1 MRRIDRVARELKRMS
16 KSISKSELIEGSV
29 SGFTAKELSESLQIA
44 RNSVSEDLNE
54 LVKEGRAIKIKSR
67 PVYFFDLQILEYRSG
82 QKIEIPSDQH
92 LKIKDYFK
100 SSENQEDTA
109 KYYPGDNSN
118 HIFNEIIGSNES
130 MEKVIAKLKAAM
142 LYPPFGLNVLLTG
155 EAGVGKNKVAE
166 TVHKYME
173 SHQQQSIPFIYFN
186 CSEYHS
192 NPELLTSHL
201 FGHVKGA
208 FTGAETD
215 KAGLI
220 EKANNGF
227 LFLDEVHRLT
237 AEGQE
242 KLFTVLD
249 RRSYSRMGESLYH
262 PVNVR
267 IICATTENVQSALL
281 QTFLRRIQVVAQIPS
296 LAERTEKER
305 LELAL
310 SFFQQE
316 SNQIKKSLKVS
327 EEILQFIANQNYPGN
342 VGQMKS
348 DIQLICAE
356 GYLHSMTRNLKTITI
371 DYNLIEDKNVLPVP
385 AEPDE
390 QREEVFFIPGDPSI
404 PADLLL
410 QLPKSSKQLDPFYSL
425 LLKEYEELS
434 GSNLSHQEI
443 LAFLREKIQSHF
455 DYTFQQ
461 KNVVRIIQDN
471 NPVYHKIDNVVS
483 HIEKSL
489 QLPFTKLKKNIL
501 INHIYSLI
509 SIVRNTPAD
518 SLFLFDKGLVI
529 NRLDYFEEVKNICTH
544 IEETFQINCP
554 PVELSFMSLF
564 LQRLLHEDNTTEKKY
579 DNDVVIIAHGESTA
593 SSLAGYTNK
602 LFQKNV
608 IQAIDIPFEQPVNE
622 TLNLLKQLVDKQN
635 IKKLVLL
642 VDVGSPMYFGNII
655 SKEFQIDVLMIK
667 DINLLSIIELMNVIM
682 YESTDFNY
690 LLSAMHD
697 RDLKV
702 VLYQKE
708 LSYDSQVIIITCAT
722 GIGAAIK
729 IKNLLQDTFGD
740 YLPSNLRLLTL
751 SYEETKSVDKLSGYL
766 EEHEYPLAMIGT
778 FETDLLDVP
787 FIPLDILFSEK
798 GIENLMVVLGYNMDS
813 KSSKVIQEEISSKYI
828 QNVSLEAIANY
839 IHVLNPQK
847 LLIEMKSVY
856 EHICRQLD
864 IQPSMLIMLRFL
876 IHCCCTVE
884 RLVADDGA
892 VLKAKNVDPD
902 SLDKQK
908 EISVIKL
915 SLRQI
920 ELSYDIK
927 FPAIE
932 IKYIYEVLFY

>member
-1 MRRIDRVARELKRMS
+1 MRRIERVAGELKRLS
-16 KSISKSELIEGSV
+16 KNISKSELIEGAFL
-29 SGFTAKELSESLQIA
+29 GFTANQLSKSLQIA

-82 QKIEIPSDQH
+82 QKIAVPSDQY

-100 SSENQEDTA
+100 SSENQSTTVTQ
-109 KYYPGDNSN
+109 NVHSN
-118 HIFNEIIGSNES
+118 PIFNEIIGSNES

-173 SHQQQSIPFIYFN
+173 SYQQQSIPFVYFN

-208 FTGAETD
+208 FTGSDAD

-220 EKANNGF
+220 EKANNGL

-237 AEGQE
+237 PEGQE

-249 RRSYSRMGESLYH
+249 RRSYSRMGESHYH

-267 IICATTENVQSALL
+267 IICATTEDIQSALL

-310 SFFQQE
+310 FFFQQE
-316 SNQIKKSLKVS
+316 SNQIKKAMKVS
-327 EEILQFIANQNYPGN
+327 EEILKSIANQNYPGN

-356 GYLHSMTRNLKTITI
+356 GYLRSMTKNLKAISI
-371 DYNLIEDKNVLPVP
+371 DYDLIEDKNLLPVP
-385 AEPDE
+385 TDSAEQP
-390 QREEVFFIPGDPSI
+390 EEVFFIPGDPSI
-404 PADLLL
+404 SAESLL
-410 QLPKSSKQLDPFYSL
+410 QLPKTMKQLDPFYSL
-425 LLKEYEELS
+425 LLKEYKELQC
-434 GSNLSHQEI
+434 SNLAHQDI

-461 KNVVRIIQDN
+461 KNTSRIIQDDHQIS
-471 NPVYHKIDNVVS
+471 HKIEKAVPQ
-483 HIEKSL
+483 IEKAMQLSL
-489 QLPFTKLKKNIL
+489 TKLKKNIL
-501 INHIYSLI
+501 VNHIYSLV
-509 SIVRNTPAD
+509 SIVRNAPPD

-529 NRLDYFEEVKNICTH
+529 NKLDYYEEVKKICMT
-544 IEETFQINCP
+544 IEETFQISCP

-564 LQRLLHEDNTTEKKY
+564 LQRLLHEDNTIQKKY
-579 DNDVVIIAHGESTA
+579 DCEVVIIAHGESTA
-593 SSLAGYTNK
+593 SSLADYTNK
-602 LFQKNV
+602 LFQKKA
-608 IQAIDIPFEQPVNE
+608 IQAVDIPFEQPVNE
-622 TLNLLKQLVDKQN
+622 TLNLLRQLVDRQN

-682 YESTDFNY
+682 YESADFNY

-729 IKNLLQDTFGD
+729 IKNLLKDTFGD

-751 SYEETKSVDKLSGYL
+751 SYEETKSIDKLSSYL

-778 FETDLLDVP
+778 FKTDLLGVP

-798 GIENLMVVLGYNMDS
+798 GIENLMVVLGCNMDS
-813 KSSKVIQEEISSKYI
+813 KSSKAIKDEISSNYI
-828 QNVSLEAIANY
+828 QNVSLEAIVNY
-839 IHVLNPQK
+839 IHRLDPQK

-864 IQPSMLIMLRFL
+864 INPSMLIMLRFL

-884 RLVADDGA
+884 RLVTDDSI
-892 VLKAKNVDPD
+892 VLKTKHLNPD
-902 SLDKQK
+902 FLDTPK

-915 SLRQI
+915 SLRPI

>member
-16 KSISKSELIEGSV
+16 KSISKSELIEGSF

-82 QKIEIPSDQH
+82 QKIEVPSDQY

-100 SSENQEDTA
+100 SSENQVDTV
-109 KYYPGDNSN
+109 KYSLGDNSN

-173 SHQQQSIPFIYFN
+173 SYQQQSIPFIYFN

-208 FTGAETD
+208 FTGADAD

-237 AEGQE
+237 SEGQE

-262 PVNVR
+262 PVNIR
-267 IICATTENVQSALL
+267 IICATTEDVQSALL

-327 EEILQFIANQNYPGN
+327 EEILKFIANQNYPGN

-356 GYLHSMTRNLKTITI
+356 GYLHSMTKNLKTISI
-371 DYNLIEDKNVLPVP
+371 DYNLIEDKKLLP
-385 AEPDE
+385 ASADADE
-390 QREEVFFIPGDPSI
+390 QREEIFFIPGDPSI
-404 PADLLL
+404 PADSLL

-425 LLKEYEELS
+425 LLKEYRELQS
-434 GSNLSHQEI
+434 SNLSHQDI
-443 LAFLREKIQSHF
+443 SAFLREKIQSHF

-461 KNVVRIIQDN
+461 KNVARILEYDN
-471 NPVYHKIDNVVS
+471 PMHYKIDNVVS

-489 QLPFTKLKKNIL
+489 QLSFTKLKKNIL

-509 SIVRNTPAD
+509 SIVKNTPAD

-529 NRLDYFEEVKNICTH
+529 NKLDYFEEVKNICTH
-544 IEETFQINCP
+544 IEETFQLNCP

-564 LQRLLHEDNTTEKKY
+564 LQRLLHEDNTTERKY
-579 DNDVVIIAHGESTA
+579 DNDIIIIAHGESTA

-729 IKNLLQDTFGD
+729 IRNLLQGTFGD

-751 SYEETKSVDKLSGYL
+751 SYEETKSIDKLSSYL

-813 KSSKVIQEEISSKYI
+813 KSSKVIQEEISSNYI

-839 IHVLNPQK
+839 IDVLNPQK

-884 RLVADDGA
+884 RLVSDDSTI
-892 VLKAKNVDPD
+892 LKSKNFDPG
-902 SLDKQK
+902 SLDNQK

-915 SLRQI
+915 SLRPI

>member
-1 MRRIDRVARELKRMS
+1 MHRIDKVARELK
-16 KSISKSELIEGSV
+16 KISKGISKTELIEGSFL
-29 SGFTAKELSESLQIA
+29 GFTANHLSERLQIA

-54 LVKEGRAIKIKSR
+54 LVKKGRAIKIKSR

-82 QKIEIPSDQH
+82 KKIDIPSDQH
-92 LKIKDYFK
+92 SQIKDYFAL
-100 SSENQEDTA
+100 SENQSGPIKFTQ
-109 KYYPGDNSN
+109 GDDSDQ
-118 HIFNEIIGSNES
+118 IFNEIIGSNES
-130 MEKVIAKLKAAM
+130 MEKIIAKLKAAM

-173 SHQQQSIPFIYFN
+173 NYQQQSIPFIYFN

-208 FTGAETD
+208 FTGADFD
-215 KAGLI
+215 KTGLI

-237 AEGQE
+237 SEGQE

-249 RRSYSRMGESLYH
+249 RRSYSRMGESHYH

-267 IICATTENVQSALL
+267 IICATTEDTQSALL

-296 LAERTEKER
+296 LNERTEKER

-310 SFFQQE
+310 FFFQQE

-327 EEILQFIANQNYPGN
+327 ENILKSIANQNYPGN
-342 VGQMKS
+342 VGQMRS
-348 DIQLICAE
+348 DIQLLCAE
-356 GYLHSMTRNLKTITI
+356 GYLQSMTQNLNAITI
-371 DYNLIEDKNVLPVP
+371 DYNLIEDKKLLSILADP
-385 AEPDE
+385 AKQSED
-390 QREEVFFIPGDPSI
+390 VFFIPGDPSI
-404 PADLLL
+404 SAESLL
-410 QLPKSSKQLDPFYSL
+410 QLPKSIKQLDPFYSL
-425 LLKEYEELS
+425 LLKEYKELQNN
-434 GSNLSHQEI
+434 NLSHQDI
-443 LAFLREKIQSHF
+443 LAFLREKIQSYF
-455 DYTFQQ
+455 DYTFEQ
-461 KNVVRIIQDN
+461 KNVSKIIPDN
-471 NPVYHKIDNVVS
+471 KQANHKIESIVFYL
-483 HIEKSL
+483 ETTMQLSL
-489 QLPFTKLKKNIL
+489 TKQKKNIL

-509 SIVRNTPAD
+509 LLIKNNSAD
-518 SLFLFDKGLVI
+518 HLFLFDKGLVI
-529 NRLDYFEEVKNICTH
+529 NKLDYFEEVKNICTQV
-544 IEETFQINCP
+544 EDTFQITCP
-554 PVELSFMSLF
+554 LVELSFMSLF
-564 LQRLLHEDNTTEKKY
+564 LQRLLHEDDIDKK
-579 DNDVVIIAHGESTA
+579 NCNCDVVIIAHGESTA

-602 LFQKNV
+602 LFQKNT

-622 TLNLLKQLVDKQN
+622 TLNLLKLLVDKQN

-690 LLSAMHD
+690 LLSAMHK

-708 LSYDSQVIIITCAT
+708 LSYDRQVIIITCAT

-729 IKNLLQDTFGD
+729 IKNLLKDTFGD

-751 SYEETKSVDKLSGYL
+751 SYEETKSIDKLSSYL

-778 FETDLLDVP
+778 FKTELIDVP

-798 GIENLMVVLGYNMDS
+798 GIENLMIVLGYNMNS
-813 KSSKVIQEEISSKYI
+813 KSSKTIKEEISSNYI
-828 QNVSLEAIANY
+828 QNVSLEAIVNY

-864 IQPSMLIMLRFL
+864 INPSILIMLRFL

-884 RLVADDGA
+884 RLVSDNHIDY
-892 VLKAKNVDPD
+892 KTNNFEMTPFEN
-902 SLDKQK
+902 QK
-908 EISVIKL
+908 ELSVIQL
-915 SLRQI
+915 SLRPI

-927 FPAIE
+927 FPSIE